1 MQILD
6 ERAAAPQAGAGDVES
21 RWERASRHSVDRF
34 ARPDLRR
41 SLLALATSVLP
52 FLGLWTLMYFSLRI
66 SYLLVLALA
75 VPTAGFLLRT
85 YILHHDCSHGSLLP
99 GRRANAYV
107 GVALSLLVF
116 TPFAQWRRNH
126 AGHHATGGD
135 LDRRGIGDVPTLTV
149 GEYQARSWGARLA
162 YRLFRNPLVMFGL
175 GPIYAMVVVPRWVSR
190 SAVPRIKRSVW
201 GTDVALALIIGGLCW
216 LIGWRDFLLVEA
228 PLVPIAGGVGI
239 WLFFVQHNFDDAW
252 WRRSADWNYVD
263 AALRGSSYLKL
274 PRVLQFFTGNIGF
287 HHVHHLN
294 PKVPNYNLQRA
305 HDETPLFSDVPRV
318 SLWGGLKAVRLKL
331 WDEDAG
337 RLVTWSD
344 VRSARLRSRVLV
356 ADR

>member
-6 ERAAAPQAGAGDVES
+6 EREAAPEAPAGDAES
-21 RWERASRHSVDRF
+21 GRERASRHSVDRF

-41 SLLALATSVLP
+41 SLLALATSVVP

-85 YILHHDCSHGSLLP
+85 YILHHDCAHGSLFP
-99 GRRANAYV
+99 GKRANGYV
-107 GVALSLLVF
+107 GAALAVLAF
-116 TPFAQWRRNH
+116 TPFADWRREH
-126 AGHHATGGD
+126 AGHHATGSD

-149 GEYQARSWGARLA
+149 GEYQALSWGGRLG

-175 GPIYAMVVVPRWVSR
+175 GPLYAMVLVPRWVSR
-190 SAVPRIKRSVW
+190 SAAPRIKRSVW
-201 GTDVALALIIGGLCW
+201 GTNLALALIIGGLCW
-216 LIGWRDFLLVEA
+216 LIGWRDFLLIEA

-239 WLFFVQHNFDDAW
+239 WLFFVQHNFDYSW

-274 PRVLQFFTGNIGF
+274 PRILQFFTGNIGL

-305 HDETPLFSDVPRV
+305 HDETPLFRDVPRV
-318 SLWGGLKAVRLKL
+318 SLWSGVKAVRLKL

-337 RLVTWSD
+337 RMVTWAD
-344 VRSARLRSRVLV
+344 VRSARVRSRLLV